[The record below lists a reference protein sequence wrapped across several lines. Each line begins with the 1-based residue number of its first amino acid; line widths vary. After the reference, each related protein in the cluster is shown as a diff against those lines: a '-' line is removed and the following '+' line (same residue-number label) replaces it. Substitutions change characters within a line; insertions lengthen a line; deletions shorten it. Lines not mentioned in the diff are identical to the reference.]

1 MNAHSILKQ
10 KILAKSK
17 STSHLVFSR
26 ITSKKKCRE
35 ELETI
40 EKELLPQ
47 SHLVFTEQSSF
58 THLLS
63 LKTNEEIEIKVIL
76 STRRNVMNALLHLI
90 FLTLSL

>member
-1 MNAHSILKQ
+1 MNARSIHKQ
-10 KILAKSK
+10 KISAKLK
-17 STSHLVFSR
+17 STSRLDFNR

-40 EKELLPQ
+40 EKEHLPQ

-58 THLLS
+58 TLSQS

-90 FLTLSL
+90 FLTLNL